1 MCLQRKFGGLL
12 GGSSG
17 GGGAVNEDS
26 DDAGS
31 SGLKVRPTFG
41 VSFGLPSGGAGGGS
55 YPISPYGPNPSVN
68 PYGNSLGGGNGL
80 NLGLVSVNPLLSL
93 QVSKDEYGEKIVKP
107 WVNLHVTPNAGLVHK
122 VGDIVHKLKSP
133 HYGHGYGYGHE
144 YPPSYLHQ
152 HNHYHVPPP
161 PPPPSYHHGSPSY
174 YGPSKPF
181 YHSKPSFG
189 GGGGGYYGA
198 GGYSG
203 GGYGSGGYSSGGY
216 APEYHSYR
224 DDEYDDHGGYYGA
237 SGPGDYYGQSD
248 DYDGSSFY
256 RSSNITAAA
265 AAGGSGSDSDRGNNG
280 GNDYGHNGDAG
291 SPKVAFPNDRQSTG
305 SVRFVGG
312 QRHKRDVDEV
322 RWSKRNNIIAP
333 SNASIGSPVS
343 CPTLNTARCAHKTD
357 DNNVKLMH
365 RITIIINST
374 LRCTAVTLL
383 LCSDRIGERNQVK
396 WSFYALI
403 KPESCLHVQNFM
415 IYCVTNGYKTI
426 SIENRK
432 RLRAYTIILYRY
444 YIILRVRNLFDFAS
458 TPPAYL
464 YVYCTNIT

>member
-26 DDAGS
+26 DDTGS
-31 SGLKVRPTFG
+31 SGVKVRPTFG
-41 VSFGLPSGGAGGGS
+41 VSFGLPSGGGGGS

-161 PPPPSYHHGSPSY
+161 PPPPSYHHSGPSY

-189 GGGGGYYGA
+189 GGYGGGGYPGA
-198 GGYSG
+198 GYESGGYESGGHGGGYSN
-203 GGYGSGGYSSGGY
+203 GGY

-224 DDEYDDHGGYYGA
+224 DDEYDDHGGYGA
-237 SGPGDYYGQSD
+237 SGPGEYYGQSD
-248 DYDGSSFY
+248 DYDGSFY

-265 AAGGSGSDSDRGNNG
+265 GGSGSDRGNG
-280 GNDYGHNGDAG
+280 GNDYGHNEQSSYGAG

-322 RWSKRNNIIAP
+322 RQS
-333 SNASIGSPVS
+333 
-343 CPTLNTARCAHKTD
+343 
-357 DNNVKLMH
+357 
-365 RITIIINST
+365 
-374 LRCTAVTLL
+374 
-383 LCSDRIGERNQVK
+383 
-396 WSFYALI
+396 
-403 KPESCLHVQNFM
+403 
-415 IYCVTNGYKTI
+415 
-426 SIENRK
+426 
-432 RLRAYTIILYRY
+432 
-444 YIILRVRNLFDFAS
+444 
-458 TPPAYL
+458 
-464 YVYCTNIT
+464 

>member
-17 GGGAVNEDS
+17 GGGATSEDS
-26 DDAGS
+26 DDTGS
-31 SGLKVRPTFG
+31 SGVKVRPTFG
-41 VSFGLPSGGAGGGS
+41 VSFGLPSGGGGGG

-133 HYGHGYGYGHE
+133 HYGGGYGHE

-161 PPPPSYHHGSPSY
+161 PSLPPYHHGGPSY

-189 GGGGGYYGA
+189 GGYGGGEYGGGYGN
-198 GGYSG
+198 G
-203 GGYGSGGYSSGGY
+203 GGYGSGGYNGGYSNGGY

-224 DDEYDDHGGYYGA
+224 EEEYDDHGSYGA
-237 SGPGDYYGQSD
+237 SAAGDYYGQQPDDFDSD
-248 DYDGSSFY
+248 SYY
-256 RSSNITAAA
+256 RSSNVT
-265 AAGGSGSDSDRGNNG
+265 GNSNS
-280 GNDYGHNGDAG
+280 GNDNGVYNSHDESSSFGAAG

-305 SVRFVGG
+305 SIKFVGG
-312 QRHKRDVDEV
+312 SQRSKRDVEEV
-322 RWSKRNNIIAP
+322 R
-333 SNASIGSPVS
+333 
-343 CPTLNTARCAHKTD
+343 
-357 DNNVKLMH
+357 
-365 RITIIINST
+365 
-374 LRCTAVTLL
+374 
-383 LCSDRIGERNQVK
+383 
-396 WSFYALI
+396 
-403 KPESCLHVQNFM
+403 
-415 IYCVTNGYKTI
+415 
-426 SIENRK
+426 
-432 RLRAYTIILYRY
+432 
-444 YIILRVRNLFDFAS
+444 
-458 TPPAYL
+458 
-464 YVYCTNIT
+464 